1 MSGISDIGSAGEAP
15 PEIST
20 FGVSVEVQWRTWRN
34 FRTGKRRTPEID
46 AFEYGLERELANL
59 SRALSD
65 GSYRHGPYRTFE
77 VAEQKRR
84 IVSVAAVRD
93 RVVHRLLYDHVV
105 ACFDARLSF
114 DAWSCRKGK
123 GLLGAI
129 RRAQSLL
136 ARHPGAWAWRAGAS
150 KFFDSVRHDRLIEAV
165 ERRVLD
171 PRARWLTREIVGSY
185 RAEPTGDVFAR
196 ERERERTTRHT
207 HRQPDEPSL

>member
-20 FGVSVEVQWRTWRN
+20 FGVSVEVLWRTWRN
-34 FRTGKRRTPEID
+34 FRTGKRRTP
-46 AFEYGLERELANL
+46 
-59 SRALSD
+59 
-65 GSYRHGPYRTFE
+65 E

-129 RRAQSLL
+129 RR
-136 ARHPGAWAWRAGAS
+136 G
-150 KFFDSVRHDRLIEAV
+150 
-165 ERRVLD
+165 
-171 PRARWLTREIVGSY
+171 
-185 RAEPTGDVFAR
+185 
-196 ERERERTTRHT
+196 
-207 HRQPDEPSL
+207 PSLPARPPG